1 VEEAVVVVAE
11 VVEVEVVAE
20 AAETRPIP
28 VPTTVTG
35 EIPVT
40 TVPPCPTPRR
50 LRRLFS

>member
-1 VEEAVVVVAE
+1 VEEAVAE
-11 VVEVEVVAE
+11 VVEVEEVEVVE
-20 AAETRPIP
+20 EEAETRPIP

-35 EIPVT
+35 VIPVT

>member
-1 VEEAVVVVAE
+1 VVEAAAE
-11 VVEVEVVAE
+11 VEVEVAAE
-20 AAETRPIP
+20 AAEIRPIP

-40 TVPPCPTPRR
+40 TVPPCPIPRR